1 MAITAPFMTNKQA
14 VLADMLAGAEVYV
27 DIHGTCARKPN
38 GGLLYRARAEV
49 KSAKGGKVEL
59 VVPPLLALEAFVINS
74 FRVTTKRSPFGI
86 GNSVAVGTQINSLT
100 VTVGNMLHIQPIE
113 ITLT

>member
-49 KSAKGGKVEL
+49 NPAKNGKVEI
-59 VVPPLLALEAFVINS
+59 VVPPLTPNESITITD
-74 FRVTTKRSPFGI
+74 FRVTTKHSPWGI
-86 GNSVAVGTQINSLT
+86 GNSCIVNTSISTLT
-100 VTVGNMLHIQPIE
+100 VSALNTMYLQPID